1 MKWRMP
7 QKLKR
12 RKIVL
17 VSIAKIITYPIDMIT
32 CHIFR
37 LRNRLLYKIYSRDTK
52 LDNKA
57 RDVYVRNPRDTHMIE
72 MTKIIEI

>member
-12 RKIVL
+12 RKRVL
-17 VSIAKIITYPIDMIT
+17 VAIAKIITYPFDMIT
-32 CHIFR
+32 CNIFR
-37 LRNRLLYKIYSRDTK
+37 LRNRLLYKIYSRETK
-52 LDNKA
+52 LDNKV
-57 RDVYVRNPRDTHMIE
+57 RDVYVRDPRDTHAIE